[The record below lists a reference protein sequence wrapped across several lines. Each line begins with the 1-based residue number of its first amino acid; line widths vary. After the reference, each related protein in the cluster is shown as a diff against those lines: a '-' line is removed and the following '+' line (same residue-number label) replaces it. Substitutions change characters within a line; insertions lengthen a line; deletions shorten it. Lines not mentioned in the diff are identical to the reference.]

1 MTLASVTAQNR
12 ILVVEDDEDSLYTLV
27 TQLSLAGYDDV
38 RVARDGEGAIAAL
51 EEAPVDLV
59 LLDLMMPG
67 VDGFSVLHWM
77 RARED
82 RADVPVIVISA
93 LDTPEAIVRS
103 VKLGAVDFLPKPVAA
118 DPLRAR
124 VRASLGRGLSSRA
137 AQVLREG
144 GLPAGGLH
152 AHAPAPAIRMDS
164 ALLQGTLE
172 SLSVAAFIVGA
183 RGRVLTANGLAAAL
197 AADGLRQGEGVLR
210 AADPDGQRDLLA
222 LIDAILQGTATS
234 KAIALSRPS
243 RRMPLLV
250 RGQAA
255 GCAIPEAASS
265 CVLLLVADPESG
277 TTPQVTEELTLLG
290 LTRGE
295 SRLAALVGCGH
306 SPREAAAKLGI
317 TEETARTV
325 LKRVYEKLQ
334 IRRQGELATF
344 ISQIALIS
352 NRDGS
357 HA

>member
-1 MTLASVTAQNR
+1 MTLSSVTAQDR

-27 TQLSLAGYDDV
+27 TQLSLAGYEAV

-67 VDGFSVLHWM
+67 VDGFSVLDWM

-124 VRASLGRGLSSRA
+124 VRASLGRGQSSRA
-137 AQVLREG
+137 AQVLR
-144 GLPAGGLH
+144 
-152 AHAPAPAIRMDS
+152 AHAPAPAAGMDS

-183 RGRVLTANGLAAAL
+183 RGRVLAANGLAAAL
-197 AADGLRQGEGVLR
+197 AADGLRQVEGVLR

-222 LIDAILQGTATS
+222 LIDAILQGPATS

-317 TEETARTV
+317 TEET
-325 LKRVYEKLQ
+325 
-334 IRRQGELATF
+334 
-344 ISQIALIS
+344 
-352 NRDGS
+352 
-357 HA
+357 

>member
-1 MTLASVTAQNR
+1 VTLPSATAQDR

-27 TQLSLAGYDDV
+27 TQLSLAGYEAV

-67 VDGFSVLHWM
+67 VDGFSVLDWM

-118 DPLRAR
+118 GPLRAR
-124 VRASLGRGLSSRA
+124 VRASLGRGQPSRA
-137 AQVLREG
+137 AQVLRAG
-144 GLPAGGLH
+144 GLP
-152 AHAPAPAIRMDS
+152 AHAPAPAIGMDS

-183 RGRVLTANGLAAAL
+183 RGRVLAANGLAAAL

-255 GCAIPEAASS
+255 GCTIPEAASS

-352 NRDGS
+352 NRDGTR
-357 HA
+357 A